1 MGASALA
8 APERAKSPHD
18 GAALP
23 IEALEKKIGVK
34 FKNRKIVEEAL
45 THKSYAMETG
55 NGPFNERMEFL
66 GDSILNTAVTDLLF
80 KRYPEEN
87 EGKLSK
93 YKSLLVS
100 KPSLVKWAR
109 EMKLGAYVRLSES
122 EEATGGRDRESILA
136 NAMEALIGAIFL
148 DQGFEKARR
157 FVVDKF
163 SQKKRIVET
172 DYKSRLQELIQ
183 KKYGMPPTYVL
194 VDEEGPDHD
203 KVFHMQ
209 VVVKKKA
216 LGRGAGKSKKESE
229 QNAAREALKNIRLSG
244 LAGSK

>member
-1 MGASALA
+1 MAASAVA
-8 APERAKSPHD
+8 TKPARS

-23 IEALEKKIGVK
+23 IEALEKKIGIK

-66 GDSILNTAVTDLLF
+66 GDSILNTAITDLLF
-80 KRYPEEN
+80 KRYPEED

-100 KPSLVKWAR
+100 KASLVRWGR
-109 EMKLGAYVRLSES
+109 ELKVGAYVRLSES

-148 DQGFEKARR
+148 DQGFEKARA

-163 SQKKRIVET
+163 SQKKRIIET
-172 DYKSRLQELIQ
+172 DYKSKLQEIIQ
-183 KKYGMPPTYVL
+183 KKYGMPPTYVV

-203 KVFHMQ
+203 KTFHIQ

-216 LGRGAGKSKKESE
+216 LGQGVGKSKKESE